1 MADEET
7 NIRRPYA
14 ELGLVWLQIWQT
26 VQTPDTADQSSPI
39 RYPAIRPDLAGG
51 ESDAIQSTPRS
62 AFCGVTLVLFA
73 MSLRSQR

>member
-39 RYPAIRPDLAGG
+39 RYPANRPDLAGG
-51 ESDAIQSTPRS
+51 ESDAIQS
-62 AFCGVTLVLFA
+62 
-73 MSLRSQR
+73 

>member
-39 RYPAIRPDLAGG
+39 RYPAIRPD
-51 ESDAIQSTPRS
+51 SH
-62 AFCGVTLVLFA
+62 A
-73 MSLRSQR
+73 MR

>member
-26 VQTPDTADQSSPI
+26 LERLIPLTNPRQFDILQSG
-39 RYPAIRPDLAGG
+39 RTWLAGNQMQFNQQRG
-51 ESDAIQSTPRS
+51 PRT
-62 AFCGVTLVLFA
+62 GGGT
-73 MSLRSQR
+73 

>member
-39 RYPAIRPDLAGG
+39 RP
-51 ESDAIQSTPRS
+51 STYER
-62 AFCGVTLVLFA
+62 
-73 MSLRSQR
+73 